1 MPLQASSRSHHH
13 GSFAI
18 FSPLEVIYYK
28 LKSASWS
35 FEGIE
40 KGSKVYTFKNDLSFK
55 EYLNKLEEVGFKVQ
69 NLYIWMKR
77 WNKND
82 YCKEK
87 RNYPTAKPVNI
98 MDLISY

>member
-1 MPLQASSRSHHH
+1 MNLTNILRSGKSILLHKIH
-13 GSFAI
+13 F
-18 FSPLEVIYYK
+18 LE
-28 LKSASWS
+28 
-35 FEGIE
+35 IE